1 MFFLAYVGDQQK
13 VEEEVG
19 HNDLEIKFKSARE

>member
-13 VEEEVG
+13 IEEKVG
-19 HNDLEIKFKSARE
+19 HNDHETKFKSARE